1 MAINNL
7 CIIGGSGFVGRHI
20 AAQAAALGI
29 RVTIPTRQR
38 EKLKS
43 DLILLPTVDLV
54 DTDVHDPVAL
64 SALLRGQDAVIN
76 LVGILQGDE
85 AAFERAHVELPGKII
100 AACKA
105 NGIQRLLHMS
115 ALKADANGP
124 SRYLRSKGRGEA
136 LVQQSGLDYTI
147 FQPSVI
153 FGRGDSFLNLFAKLA
168 RVAPVL
174 PLGGAEAQ
182 FQPVWVEDVAR
193 CFIRALDHKTSYQ
206 QSYPLCGPQRYSLR
220 QLVHYTASLGGC
232 PRPIFA
238 LPDGLARLQAGLL
251 ELLPGQLMSRDN
263 LDSMSVAST
272 CDCPFPAVF
281 GFSPTAL
288 EAVAPAY
295 LANTTP
301 RGRYQGYRSRTGQ

>member
-1 MAINNL
+1 MTINQL

-54 DTDVHDPVAL
+54 DTDVHDPAAL

-85 AAFERAHVELPGKII
+85 SAFERAHVELPGKII

-124 SRYLRSKGRGEA
+124 SRYLRSKGRGET

-193 CFIRALDHKTSYQ
+193 CFVSALDTKAYYL
-206 QSYPLCGPQRYSLR
+206 QSYPLCGPRRYSLR
-220 QLVHYTASLGGC
+220 QLVHYTAKLSGC

-272 CDCPFPAVF
+272 CDCPFPTVF

-295 LANTTP
+295 LANLTP
-301 RGRYQGYRSRTGQ
+301 RGRYQGYRSRVSH